1 MIGSLPLGFAQ
12 PLVLLGLLS
21 LPVLWWL
28 LRLVPPRPR
37 QIDFP
42 PTRLLFEIAPK
53 EETPARTPWWLT
65 LLRLTLAA
73 LVIIAAA
80 GPLWNPPLATANR
93 AAPLLIL
100 LDDGWPAA
108 AAWDS
113 RLRTADEM
121 IARAEADN
129 RGVAV
134 LPLSENAR
142 DISLQLAGATRVQF
156 QQIKPK
162 PYGVIRTD
170 ALPLIERFL
179 AAAPDVE
186 VVWLADGVDLGNGG
200 AFVDGL
206 KRIIGNHPLTIVEGG
221 VAIPHALAAADNA
234 AGALTVKVL
243 RAQTG
248 LSDSGMVNAIDLK
261 GLPLGEAPFSFK
273 SADRETD
280 AVIDLPV
287 EIRNDVARIEI
298 VGERSAGAVQLL
310 DKRWRRRTVG
320 IVSGSTADRSQPLI
334 GATYYLSRALNPFAD
349 VRLAEGVAPAEA
361 VSRFLD
367 RHLPMLI
374 LADVGNVAEALD
386 RLNKWIDNGGVLVR
400 FAGPHLAGA
409 DDSLVPV
416 KLRRGGRIL
425 GGSLSWDKPQQLAAF
440 SRESPF
446 NGMAVPTDVT
456 VTRQVLAEPDSQLTD
471 RTWATLA
478 DGTPLVTA
486 QRRGKGL
493 LILFHV
499 TADTR
504 WSDLPL
510 SGAFVDMLR
519 RVVSLA
525 TSTASAES
533 DNNAAERNNIRAAQ
547 VVPPTRVLDGFGAFS
562 SPPPTARPIPSNYT
576 ERGSLDHPPGF
587 YGPPEG
593 LVAVNTLAPADRPA
607 PLDVSPLNARVDAYR
622 HGEPLDLRGPIFLAA
637 LALLLLDALI
647 VISLSGGLASLLPR
661 RRATAALLVAGL
673 FGVLTLQ
680 NPAEAQQPAPQQQP
694 ALPPLTAQ
702 QEDFAMKA
710 TLQTHLAYVVTG
722 DASVDEVSKSGLQ
735 GLTLFLAQRTALEA
749 GDPIG
754 LDPARDELAFFPLIY
769 WPVSPNAPK
778 PSQAALEK
786 IDSYMK
792 RGGTVLFDTRD
803 AVDAPPGPGGEMRG
817 PGMVTL
823 RSILSSLDIPELE
836 PVAHDH
842 VLTKTF
848 FLLRDFPGRF
858 TSGQLWVEALP
869 AENEDEE
876 PNRPARAGD
885 GVSSILI
892 TSNDLAGAWAMRP
905 DGQPMLPLVPGEARQ
920 REFAFRAGVNIVMY
934 ALTGNYK
941 ADQVHIPA
949 LLERLGQ

>member
-134 LPLSENAR
+134 LPLSDTAR

-162 PYGVIRTD
+162 PYGVNRTD

-186 VVWLADGVDLGNGG
+186 VVWLSDGVDLGNGAG
-200 AFVDGL
+200 FIDGL

-221 VAIPHALAAADNA
+221 VAVPHALAAADNA

-248 LSDSGMVNAIDLK
+248 LSDTGMVSAIDLK

-273 SADRETD
+273 STDRETD

-287 EIRNDVARIEI
+287 EIRNDVARLEI

-349 VRLAEGVAPAEA
+349 VRLAEGAAPAEA
-361 VSRFLD
+361 VARFLD

-374 LADVGNVAEALD
+374 LADVGNVAEALG

-400 FAGPHLAGA
+400 FAGPHLAGT
-409 DDSLVPV
+409 DDNLVPV

-486 QRRGKGL
+486 ERRGKGL

-525 TSTASAES
+525 SSTASAE
-533 DNNAAERNNIRAAQ
+533 NENTAAERNNNRAAQ

-661 RRATAALLVAGL
+661 RRVTAALLVAGL
-673 FGVLTLQ
+673 IGALTLH
-680 NPAEAQQPAPQQQP
+680 NSAQAQPAPQQLP
-694 ALPPLTAQ
+694 AVPPLTAQ

-710 TLQTHLAYVVTG
+710 TLQTHLAYVITG

-817 PGMVTL
+817 PGMVAL

-836 PVAHDH
+836 PVPHDH

-858 TSGQLWVEALP
+858 TNGQLWVEALP

-905 DGQPMLPLVPGEARQ
+905 DGQPMLPLVPGVARQ